1 MFAHL
6 IGIPVEETAL
16 SLAPIAVATGGIVG
30 LKLRAR
36 IARRRPRRRGDPVL
50 MRRHA

>member
-6 IGIPVEETAL
+6 MGIPVEETAL
-16 SLAPIAVATGGIVG
+16 SLAPVAVATCGILA

-36 IARRRPRRRGDPVL
+36 IARRRPRGQQEPALV
-50 MRRHA
+50 RRHA